1 MPFGKPSN
9 RDCLLP
15 AERPT
20 DDDRVAS
27 PDVAVGLRGGTVD
40 VNLAPAAG
48 FLRFGACLEQTRDIK
63 PDVETLALIRHV
75 NIVNSKAA
83 VVQLRIAG

>member
-1 MPFGKPSN
+1 MPFGKPPN

-27 PDVAVGLRGGTVD
+27 PDVAVGLRRGTVD

-48 FLRFGACLEQTRDIK
+48 FLRFGACLEKTRDIE
-63 PDVETLALIRHV
+63 PDVETLERVGHV

-83 VVQLRIAG
+83 VVQLLMAG